1 MIQNVKSEVFMLLK
15 KRLSI
20 IILRDSFWEFWEI
33 FKFYKQIQP
42 RCGNKKIQNV
52 IIEALGP

>member
-20 IILRDSFWEFWEI
+20 IILGDSFWEFWEI

-42 RCGNKKIQNV
+42 RCRHKKIQNV